1 MKDLNKHIVLII
13 YFKKLELRNFYCI
26 EENLIKW
33 LFIKN
38 KKIIFVL
45 NIFGNIKKADIMK
58 SYEEAKDYIN
68 KIISS
73 IEKDK
78 LNKINQEKLLD
89 NIVVIRLKQSLDEY
103 VDEDEEGKNTLQI
116 KQYYRVIHYL
126 VKYLIYL

>member
-1 MKDLNKHIVLII
+1 
-13 YFKKLELRNFYCI
+13 
-26 EENLIKW
+26 
-33 LFIKN
+33 
-38 KKIIFVL
+38 
-45 NIFGNIKKADIMK
+45 MK

>member
-1 MKDLNKHIVLII
+1 
-13 YFKKLELRNFYCI
+13 
-26 EENLIKW
+26 
-33 LFIKN
+33 
-38 KKIIFVL
+38 
-45 NIFGNIKKADIMK
+45 MK

-89 NIVVIRLKQSLDEY
+89 NIVVIRLKQLLDEY

-116 KQYYRVIHYL
+116 KQYCRVIHYL

>member
-1 MKDLNKHIVLII
+1 MI
-13 YFKKLELRNFYCI
+13 
-26 EENLIKW
+26 
-33 LFIKN
+33 
-38 KKIIFVL
+38 
-45 NIFGNIKKADIMK
+45 

-89 NIVVIRLKQSLDEY
+89 NIVVIRLKQLLDEY

-116 KQYYRVIHYL
+116 KQYCRVIHYL